1 MRCSISE
8 FKEIEIS
15 FKDEPILIK
24 TLKEIGYNPVVHE
37 KGIKMEN
44 SYSKSK
50 PTAHIVVPKGQFG
63 GVYGDVGFERQAD
76 KSFKMY
82 IDDTD
87 ERKFNIGQLRKTY
100 GLNKLKKYVSSTAKY
115 TISSQRETKK
125 GQKEVKLIVR

>member
-8 FKEIEIS
+8 FKEITVS

-63 GVYGDVGFERQAD
+63 GVYGDVGFERN
-76 KSFKMY
+76 KKGFKMH
-82 IDDTD
+82 IDETD
-87 ERKFNIGQLRKTY
+87 ERKFNLGKLNKTY

-115 TISSQRETKK
+115 TISSQRENKK
-125 GQKEVKLIVR
+125 GQIEVKLIVR